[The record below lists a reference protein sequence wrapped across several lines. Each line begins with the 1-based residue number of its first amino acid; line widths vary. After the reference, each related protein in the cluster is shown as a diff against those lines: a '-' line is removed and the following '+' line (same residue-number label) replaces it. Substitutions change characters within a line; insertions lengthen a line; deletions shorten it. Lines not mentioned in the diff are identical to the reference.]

1 MKFEELEEL
10 ASEYAAA
17 EASRQYLMEF
27 RKSKKALLMAEA
39 EQSSPKMP
47 IAAQERY
54 AYSHPE
60 YLELLS
66 GLQVAIE
73 RAVGL
78 KHRMAVFQMK
88 FESWR
93 TQQSTRRAEMTLR

>member
-10 ASEYAAA
+10 ASEYAEA

-39 EQSSPKMP
+39 EQASPKMP

-54 AYSHPE
+54 AYSHQE
-60 YLELLS
+60 YLELLR

-73 RAVGL
+73 KSVGL
-78 KHRMAVFQMK
+78 KHRIMVIQMK
-88 FESWR
+88 FEAWR
-93 TQQSTRRAEMTLR
+93 TRQATTRAEMNLR

>member
-1 MKFEELEEL
+1 MKFEQLEET
-10 ASEYAAA
+10 ARKYAES

-39 EQSSPKMP
+39 ERENPKLP

-60 YLELLS
+60 YLELLD
-66 GLQVAIE
+66 GLRVAIE
-73 RAVGL
+73 QAVSL
-78 KHRMAVFQMK
+78 KHQLSIWQMK
-88 FESWR
+88 FETWR
-93 TQQSTRRAEMTLR
+93 TQESTKRAEMNLR